1 MADHFSDSEEQILPR
16 RLTVRIRQAVE
27 MLGVSRS
34 KIYELIQQG
43 EIEVIKVGSS
53 TLLPVDGL
61 EKFVEKRRRASSTS

>member
-1 MADHFSDSEEQILPR
+1 MVDQFSEHDAQVLPR
-16 RLTVRIRQAVE
+16 RLTVRIPQAVE

-61 EKFVEKRRRASSTS
+61 VRFVEKRRRASSTS